1 MLCRSKNYIKFDS
14 QTTEIDR
21 KMELMIISIGGY
33 FNHYNLLIS
42 NIFNILIG
50 KTLNCFLEWDQLN
63 MNSNYMGFTIDLM
76 N

>member
-1 MLCRSKNYIKFDS
+1 MLCRSKNYVKFVS

-21 KMELMIISIGGY
+21 KMELIVISIGGY

-50 KTLNCFLEWDQLN
+50 KILNSFLEWDQLN
-63 MNSNYMGFTIDLM
+63 TNSNYMGFTFDLM